1 MDKLNILVNL
11 WLRNQVVSEVWCL
24 RASLQEYRGRAVL
37 PAEGITEFFLGDGK
51 VLVADGPAVVEVDR
65 AWACLR
71 PRVDRE
77 VALWQQVEDR
87 DALGLKFL
95 EEAALYVHRGAR
107 KYFPKLGI
115 KQLVVIQVEIDPH
128 EVKYQM
134 IAHVW
139 DAFVFMY
146 LRVGSSD
153 NLLGL
158 DRASGM
164 IHKACGF
171 LLMCSLYMLL
181 CLQLLIVT

>member
-1 MDKLNILVNL
+1 MHKLNILVNL
-11 WLRNQVVSEVWCL
+11 WLSNQVVSKVGRLW
-24 RASLQEYRGRAVL
+24 AALQEYRGRAVL
-37 PAEGITEFFLGDGK
+37 PAESITELFLSDSK

-65 AWACLR
+65 AGACLR
-71 PRVDRE
+71 PCVDRE
-77 VALWQQVEDR
+77 VALWQKVENGH
-87 DALGLKFL
+87 ALGLKFL
-95 EEAALYVHRGAR
+95 EEAALNVHRGAR

-115 KQLVVIQVEIDPH
+115 KQLVVIQIEIDPD
-128 EVKYQM
+128 EIKNQM

-146 LRVGSSD
+146 LRVGISD
-153 NLLGL
+153 ILLGL

-171 LLMCSLYMLL
+171 LLMCSWYVLL

>member
-11 WLRNQVVSEVWCL
+11 WLRNQVVSEVGRLW
-24 RASLQEYRGRAVL
+24 AALQEYRGRAVL
-37 PAEGITEFFLGDGK
+37 PAEGITEFFLSDGK

-65 AWACLR
+65 AWACLG
-71 PRVDRE
+71 PCVDRE
-77 VALWQQVEDR
+77 VALWQQVENR

-95 EEAALYVHRGAR
+95 EQAALYVHRGAR

-115 KQLVVIQVEIDPH
+115 KQLVVIQIEIDPH

-146 LRVGSSD
+146 LSVGSSD

-171 LLMCSLYMLL
+171 LFICGYYVVL
-181 CLQLLIVT
+181 CVQMLIVT